1 MENFKKKICYKCSKE
16 ADTTLFLTDG
26 SELNLCKSC
35 AIRNILKNM
44 LVTSVIPI
52 VLFLLLIFAGTTILH
67 NQPVIF
73 RYFLIWVVV
82 GIPYGLKYMFN
93 FIHIGVTIPTMIG
106 VIIIN
111 VFLAGL
117 IGGFVAV
124 WRLFKAVKDLV
135 KSMILIK
142 HIID

>member
-1 MENFKKKICYKCSKE
+1 MENSKNQMCYQCSKK

-26 SELNLCKSC
+26 NELNLCKSC
-35 AIRNILKNM
+35 AIKNILKNM
-44 LVTSVIPI
+44 LITSVTPI
-52 VLFLLLIFAGTTILH
+52 ILFLLFIFAGNALLH
-67 NQPVIF
+67 SQPVVF
-73 RYFLIWVVV
+73 RYFLIWVIV

-93 FIHIGVTIPTMIG
+93 FIHIGVTIPTIIG

-124 WRLFKAVKDLV
+124 WRLFKAVKDFV
-135 KSMILIK
+135 KSVILIK
-142 HIID
+142 HINS